1 MQWVWFC
8 LMQFDAVPIL
18 IAIFKCKDNSNILA
32 IQSNRGKETFR
43 FSGVNI
49 NNIKKDIL
57 KLDKNKT

>member
-1 MQWVWFC
+1 
-8 LMQFDAVPIL
+8 MQFDAVPIL

-49 NNIKKDIL
+49 NIKKDIL

>member
-1 MQWVWFC
+1 
-8 LMQFDAVPIL
+8 MQFDAVPIL
-18 IAIFKCKDNSNILA
+18 IVIFKCKDNSNILA

-57 KLDKNKT
+57 KLDKNET